1 MKIQFKRL
9 HDNAV
14 CPSYAHSLDAG
25 ADLTA
30 VSRDEQNDLIIYD
43 TGLAVAIPAGKV
55 GLLFQR
61 SSVAKR
67 DLSLSNAVG
76 VLDPGYT
83 GPIMFKFRRT
93 GHGLTRDYSI
103 GERIGQLL
111 IVDAYKAEFEEV
123 DELPKSERNTGGF
136 GSSGN

>member
-1 MKIQFKRL
+1 MKVQFKKL
-9 HDNAV
+9 HDSAV
-14 CPSYAHSLDAG
+14 SPSYAHSLDAG

-30 VSRDEQNDLIIYD
+30 VSKQVQNDIIIYD

-83 GPIMFKFRRT
+83 GPIMFKYRVT
-93 GHGLTRDYSI
+93 TSGLIKDYEV
-103 GERIGQLL
+103 GERIGQLV
-111 IVDAYKAEFEEV
+111 IVDAHKADFEEV
-123 DELPKSERNTGGF
+123 SELPNSDRGFGGF
-136 GSSGN
+136 GSTGN